1 MFLECNHLT
10 KDNIMGWVF
19 QNLTERTKG
28 SKNIPRKG
36 NVLRKQNKVSR
47 GKVES
52 LKNIFFLSFL
62 FSFKRFLQTWIKFI
76 GLYIFY
82 YYLVFFVSFIM
93 FYEMCFTGLVPVAL
107 GCSFITSVLIIQQ
120 QRFNS
125 IKIGV
130 RGWEERLKNSRIMLE
145 RGVQMD
151 FTLKDILKAFNN
163 FKHKQQKCM
172 K

>member
-1 MFLECNHLT
+1 MKC
-10 KDNIMGWVF
+10 
-19 QNLTERTKG
+19 
-28 SKNIPRKG
+28 
-36 NVLRKQNKVSR
+36 VS
-47 GKVES
+47 
-52 LKNIFFLSFL
+52 
-62 FSFKRFLQTWIKFI
+62 
-76 GLYIFY
+76 
-82 YYLVFFVSFIM
+82 LVWCIS
-93 FYEMCFTGLVPVAL
+93 VAL

-130 RGWEERLKNSRIMLE
+130 RGWGERLKNSRIMLE

-163 FKHKQQKCM
+163 FKNKQQKCV

>member
-1 MFLECNHLT
+1 MKC
-10 KDNIMGWVF
+10 
-19 QNLTERTKG
+19 
-28 SKNIPRKG
+28 
-36 NVLRKQNKVSR
+36 VS
-47 GKVES
+47 
-52 LKNIFFLSFL
+52 
-62 FSFKRFLQTWIKFI
+62 
-76 GLYIFY
+76 
-82 YYLVFFVSFIM
+82 LVWCISM
-93 FYEMCFTGLVPVAL
+93 TL

-130 RGWEERLKNSRIMLE
+130 RGWGKLLKNSRIMLE

-163 FKHKQQKCM
+163 FKNKQQKCM

>member
-93 FYEMCFTGLVPVAL
+93 FYEMCFTGLVYFS
-107 GCSFITSVLIIQQ
+107 GTWMFIYYFCVNNTTAKIQQ
-120 QRFNS
+120 HQNWGKGLGGTS
-125 IKIGV
+125 
-130 RGWEERLKNSRIMLE
+130 
-145 RGVQMD
+145 
-151 FTLKDILKAFNN
+151 
-163 FKHKQQKCM
+163 
-172 K
+172 